1 MEAKLQ
7 HEHLQPSLSSM
18 SPPRIVADGLWRALC
33 PSFDPLV
40 VTRVGS
46 PLRNVLRRA
55 NTRSRSSPATP
66 SISESQSRCI
76 STYTP
81 IYSTPEPLQPIKPP
95 KWSELPTRS
104 KRSQKSKPNLNIGL
118 DSATTEELHNHL
130 REIRDLAGAY
140 NHIID
145 VVQYLIEVRHEKPS
159 LRHFDALIRANADPQ
174 HGSAEV
180 VEELLREMDKE
191 GITGDSGLYHG
202 VMMTLAVH
210 PCHLLRAEV
219 LEEMRERWI
228 TLSPMGHCHLVI
240 SHLRD
245 REYELAL
252 LVLEK
257 MKEGHI
263 HVPGWLYDI
272 LVYVF
277 AEAGEHETALQ
288 LLQQVAENPELN
300 PLEPYSP
307 DDVGKGVWAY
317 FLDSAAAA
325 YEYESVFYVWRK
337 MVEVGYVR
345 PSDGTLINIL
355 NTAALA
361 GDSGLATDA
370 LKMLAERGGKLEVGA
385 YEALLESYCGS
396 GDIGNAMR
404 VLGIMERA
412 AMGEGMSGVGRPD
425 SGSTRPLYMLLKDA
439 GTDGIE
445 TAWECLREI
454 QQEGGDV
461 PAAAVNVCIEAAE
474 MSGDLDLA
482 MSFYDELKAGV
493 AAAKEE
499 ARREAAK
506 KNKIGWRR
514 RKAAK
519 STEVEAVPEP
529 TEQRMLLATP
539 PDATTINL
547 LLQGCGK
554 AFSTGQH
561 APYILKERA
570 MFLATEMVELGL
582 KATPL
587 TYDRLILVC
596 LGQENYEDALNYLGE
611 MEALGWRNK
620 LRGGTWNALVRRLAR
635 QEDERVDELLAW
647 MEEDGHRVGLLKGRV
662 QQEWGKG
669 WEMTWEERKPIV
681 SPQSQPQCQPWTLP
695 KPQAEVETEEDGNE
709 VEGADAFQA
718 ELDAMFGADEVP
730 AEEEQPASRLQQFVK
745 ARLTEPIPE
754 LAKSTPVP
762 QLQPLPAASF
772 RPKFGPLAQR

>member
-1 MEAKLQ
+1 MNIF
-7 HEHLQPSLSSM
+7 PSSLSSM
-18 SPPRIVADGLWRALC
+18 PPPRIVADGLWRALC
-33 PSFDPLV
+33 PSFEALTVSKVRTPLQNV
-40 VTRVGS
+40 V
-46 PLRNVLRRA
+46 RRA
-55 NTRSRSSPATP
+55 NTKTRSPRARA
-66 SISESQSRCI
+66 SISASQRRCT
-76 STYTP
+76 STYTTITP
-81 IYSTPEPLQPIKPP
+81 TPEPLAPPGKP
-95 KWSELPTRS
+95 SLHELPSRS
-104 KRSQKSKPNLNIGL
+104 KRSERRKPNLNIDL
-118 DSATTEELHNHL
+118 ESATTEELHNQL
-130 REIRDLAGAY
+130 REIRDVAGAY

-145 VVQYLIEVRHEKPS
+145 VVQHLVEARHEKPS
-159 LRHFDALIRANADPQ
+159 LRQFDALIRANADAQ

-191 GITGDSGLYHG
+191 GIIGDSGLYHG

-210 PCHLLRAEV
+210 PNHLLRAEV

-228 TLSPMGHCHLVI
+228 TLSPTGHCHLVV

-252 LVLEK
+252 LTLGK

-263 HVPGWLYDI
+263 PVPGWLYDI
-272 LVYVF
+272 LIYVL

-288 LLQQVAENPELN
+288 LLQQVAENPDLN
-300 PLEPYSP
+300 PLEPYSS
-307 DDVGKGVWAY
+307 DDVGKGVWPY

-337 MVEVGYVR
+337 RVEVGYVR
-345 PSDGTLINIL
+345 PSDGTLVNIL

-445 TAWECLREI
+445 AAWECLREI

-461 PAAAVNVCIEAAE
+461 PIAAVNVCIEAAE

-482 MSFYDELKAGV
+482 MSFYDELKAGM
-493 AAAKEE
+493 AAAKKE

-514 RKAAK
+514 KKAAK
-519 STEVEAVPEP
+519 STEVEAIPQD
-529 TEQRMLLATP
+529 TENRTLLATA
-539 PDATTINL
+539 PDVTTINL

-570 MFLATEMVELGL
+570 MFLAAEMVELGL

-596 LGQENYEDALNYLGE
+596 LGQEDYEDALNYLGE

-635 QEDERVDELLAW
+635 QGDGRVDELLAW

-669 WEMTWEERKPIV
+669 WVMALEERKPIE
-681 SPQSQPQCQPWTLP
+681 SPQPQPQDLP
-695 KPQAEVETEEDGNE
+695 KPQAEAETQEDGGE
-709 VEGADAFQA
+709 VEGTDAFQA

-745 ARLTEPIPE
+745 ARLTEPVPE
-754 LAKSTPVP
+754 PVKSTSPTP
-762 QLQPLPAASF
+762 QPLPASSF
-772 RPKFGPLAQR
+772 KPKFGPLAQR

>member
-1 MEAKLQ
+1 MNDLQ
-7 HEHLQPSLSSM
+7 SSLPSM
-18 SPPRIVADGLWRALC
+18 PPPRIVADGLWRALC
-33 PSFDPLV
+33 PSFDALA
-40 VTRVGS
+40 VTRVRT
-46 PLRNVLRRA
+46 PLQNVVRRA
-55 NTRSRSSPATP
+55 NTKSRPSRART
-66 SISESQSRCI
+66 SISASQRRCN
-76 STYTP
+76 STYSAIAP
-81 IYSTPEPLQPIKPP
+81 APESLQSTEQP
-95 KWSELPTRS
+95 KWNEIPSRP
-104 KRSQKSKPNLNIGL
+104 KRSQKSKPNLNIDL

-145 VVQYLIEVRHEKPS
+145 VVQHLIEVRHEKPS

-191 GITGDSGLYHG
+191 GIIRDSGLYHG

-210 PCHLLRAEV
+210 PNHMLRAEV

-228 TLSPMGHCHLVI
+228 TLSPTGHCHVVI

-263 HVPGWLYDI
+263 PVPGWLYDI
-272 LVYVF
+272 LIYVF

-288 LLQQVAENPELN
+288 LLQQVAENPDLN
-300 PLEPYSP
+300 PLEPNSP
-307 DDVGKGVWAY
+307 DDVGKGLWPY

-337 MVEVGYVR
+337 RVEVGYVR

-370 LKMLAERGGKLEVGA
+370 LKMLAERGGKLEVSA

-439 GTDGIE
+439 GSEDIKA
-445 TAWECLREI
+445 AWECLREI

-461 PAAAVNVCIEAAE
+461 PVAAVNVCMEAAE

-482 MSFYDELKAGV
+482 MSFYDELKEGV

-514 RKAAK
+514 KKEAK
-519 STEVEAVPEP
+519 STEVEAVSEL
-529 TEQRMLLATP
+529 TEKRTLLATP

-554 AFSTGQH
+554 AFSTDQH

-570 MFLATEMVELGL
+570 MFLAAEMVELGL

-596 LGQENYEDALNYLGE
+596 LGQKDYEDALNYLGE

-635 QEDERVDELLAW
+635 QGDERVDELLAW
-647 MEEDGHRVGLLKGRV
+647 MGDDGHRVGLLKGRV

-669 WEMTWEERKPIV
+669 WEMAWEERKPIE
-681 SPQSQPQCQPWTLP
+681 SPQPLPQPQCQPQALP
-695 KPQAEVETEEDGNE
+695 KPQAEVETEEDGGE

-718 ELDAMFGADEVP
+718 ELDAMFGADDVP
-730 AEEEQPASRLQQFVK
+730 AEKEQPASRLQQFVK
-745 ARLTEPIPE
+745 ARLTEPVPE
-754 LAKSTPVP
+754 PVKSTPPTP
-762 QLQPLPAASF
+762 QSLPASSF

>member
-1 MEAKLQ
+1 MQ
-7 HEHLQPSLSSM
+7 H
-18 SPPRIVADGLWRALC
+18 
-33 PSFDPLV
+33 
-40 VTRVGS
+40 
-46 PLRNVLRRA
+46 
-55 NTRSRSSPATP
+55 
-66 SISESQSRCI
+66 
-76 STYTP
+76 
-81 IYSTPEPLQPIKPP
+81 
-95 KWSELPTRS
+95 
-104 KRSQKSKPNLNIGL
+104 
-118 DSATTEELHNHL
+118 
-130 REIRDLAGAY
+130 
-140 NHIID
+140 
-145 VVQYLIEVRHEKPS
+145 LIEVRHEKPS
-159 LRHFDALIRANADPQ
+159 LRHFDALIRANADAQ

-180 VEELLREMDKE
+180 VEELLREMEKE
-191 GITGDSGLYHG
+191 GIIGDSGLYHG

-210 PCHLLRAEV
+210 PNHLLRAEV

-228 TLSPMGHCHLVI
+228 TLSPIGHCHLVI

-263 HVPGWLYDI
+263 PIPGWLYDI
-272 LVYVF
+272 LIYVF

-288 LLQQVAENPELN
+288 LLQQVAENPDQN
-300 PLEPYSP
+300 PLQQDSP
-307 DDVGKGVWAY
+307 DDVGKGVWPY
-317 FLDSAAAA
+317 YLDSAAAA

-337 MVEVGYVR
+337 RVEVGYVR

-439 GTDGIE
+439 GADGMKA
-445 TAWECLREI
+445 AWECLREI

-461 PAAAVNVCIEAAE
+461 PVAAVNVCIEAAE

-482 MSFYDELKAGV
+482 MSFYDELKEGG
-493 AAAKEE
+493 AAAKEA
-499 ARREAAK
+499 ARVEAAK

-514 RKAAK
+514 KKAAK
-519 STEVEAVPEP
+519 TTEVQVSTERTANK
-529 TEQRMLLATP
+529 TLLATP

-561 APYILKERA
+561 APHMLKERA
-570 MFLATEMVELGL
+570 MFLAAEMVELGL

-596 LGQENYEDALNYLGE
+596 LGQEDYEDALNYLGE

-635 QEDERVDELLAW
+635 QGDERVDELLGW
-647 MEEDGHRVGLLKGRV
+647 MEEDGHRTGLLKGRV

-669 WEMTWEERKPIV
+669 WEMAWEERKPIE
-681 SPQSQPQCQPWTLP
+681 SPQPQPQTLR
-695 KPQAEVETEEDGNE
+695 KPQAEVTSEEDGGEVDGGE
-709 VEGADAFQA
+709 VEGADSFQA
-718 ELDAMFGADEVP
+718 ELDAMFGADEVLG
-730 AEEEQPASRLQQFVK
+730 EEEQPSSRLQQFVK
-745 ARLTEPIPE
+745 ARLTEPVPE
-754 LAKSTPVP
+754 PVKSTPTP
-762 QLQPLPAASF
+762 QPQSLPASSF

>member
-1 MEAKLQ
+1 MQ
-7 HEHLQPSLSSM
+7 H
-18 SPPRIVADGLWRALC
+18 
-33 PSFDPLV
+33 
-40 VTRVGS
+40 
-46 PLRNVLRRA
+46 
-55 NTRSRSSPATP
+55 
-66 SISESQSRCI
+66 
-76 STYTP
+76 
-81 IYSTPEPLQPIKPP
+81 
-95 KWSELPTRS
+95 
-104 KRSQKSKPNLNIGL
+104 
-118 DSATTEELHNHL
+118 
-130 REIRDLAGAY
+130 
-140 NHIID
+140 
-145 VVQYLIEVRHEKPS
+145 LIEVRHEKPS
-159 LRHFDALIRANADPQ
+159 LRHFDALIRANADAQ

-191 GITGDSGLYHG
+191 GIIGDSGLYHG

-210 PCHLLRAEV
+210 PNHLLRAEV

-228 TLSPMGHCHLVI
+228 TLSPVGHCHLVI

-252 LVLEK
+252 LVLER
-257 MKEGHI
+257 MKKGHI
-263 HVPGWLYDI
+263 PVPGWLYDI
-272 LVYVF
+272 LIYVF

-288 LLQQVAENPELN
+288 LLQQVAENPDLN
-300 PLEPYSP
+300 PLERNSP
-307 DDVGKGVWAY
+307 DDVGKGVWSY
-317 FLDSAAAA
+317 LLDSAAAA

-337 MVEVGYVR
+337 RVEIGYVR

-396 GDIGNAMR
+396 GDIGNAIR

-439 GTDGIE
+439 GTHGIE
-445 TAWECLREI
+445 AAWEFLREI
-454 QQEGGDV
+454 QREGADV
-461 PAAAVNVCIEAAE
+461 PVAAVNVCIEAAE

-482 MSFYDELKAGV
+482 MPFYDELKAGV
-493 AAAKEE
+493 TALKEE
-499 ARREAAK
+499 ARREAEK
-506 KNKIGWRR
+506 KNTIGWRR
-514 RKAAK
+514 KKAAK
-519 STEVEAVPEP
+519 STEIEAIPKVMEKR
-529 TEQRMLLATP
+529 TLLATP

-570 MFLATEMVELGL
+570 MFLAAEMVELGL

-596 LGQENYEDALNYLGE
+596 LGQEDYEDALNYLGE

-635 QEDERVDELLAW
+635 QGDERVDELVAW
-647 MEEDGHRVGLLKGRV
+647 MEEDGHRVGLLKGKV

-669 WEMTWEERKPIV
+669 WEMTWEERKPIE
-681 SPQSQPQCQPWTLP
+681 SPEPQPLP
-695 KPQAEVETEEDGNE
+695 KPQPEIAAEEDGNEVEVGE

-730 AEEEQPASRLQQFVK
+730 SEEEQSPSRLQQFVK
-745 ARLTEPIPE
+745 ARLTEAIPE
-754 LAKSTPVP
+754 PAKSTPPP
-762 QLQPLPAASF
+762 QPQPQPLPATSF
-772 RPKFGPLAQR
+772 RPKFGPLSQR

>member
-1 MEAKLQ
+1 MAAKLP
-7 HEHLQPSLSSM
+7 HECLVFQSSLSPM
-18 SPPRIVADGLWRALC
+18 PPPRIVADGLWRTLC
-33 PSFDPLV
+33 PSFDALLVSRVRTPLQKV
-40 VTRVGS
+40 V
-46 PLRNVLRRA
+46 RRA
-55 NTRSRSSPATP
+55 TAKSRPPRARP
-66 SISESQSRCI
+66 SISASQRRCN
-76 STYTP
+76 STYTT
-81 IYSTPEPLQPIKPP
+81 IAAELEPLQPVERP
-95 KWSELPTRS
+95 KWAELSTQP
-104 KRSQKSKPNLNIGL
+104 KRSQKSKPNLNIDL
-118 DSATTEELHNHL
+118 DSATTAELHNHL
-130 REIRDLAGAY
+130 REIRDFAGAY
-140 NHIID
+140 KHIIE
-145 VVQYLIEVRHEKPS
+145 VVQHLIEVRHEKPS

-174 HGSAEV
+174 HGSAEL
-180 VEELLREMDKE
+180 VEELLREMDQE
-191 GITGDSGLYHG
+191 GIIGDSGLYHG

-210 PCHLLRAEV
+210 PNHLLRAEV

-228 TLSPMGHCHLVI
+228 TLSPIGHCHLVI

-257 MKEGHI
+257 MKEGNI
-263 HVPGWLYDI
+263 PVPGWLYDI
-272 LVYVF
+272 LIYVF
-277 AEAGEHETALQ
+277 TEAGEHETALQ
-288 LLQQVAENPELN
+288 LLQQVAENPDLN
-300 PLEPYSP
+300 PLEPNSP
-307 DDVGKGVWAY
+307 DDVGKGVWPY

-337 MVEVGYVR
+337 RVEVGYVR
-345 PSDGTLINIL
+345 PSDGTLISIL

-439 GTDGIE
+439 GSEDIKA
-445 TAWECLREI
+445 AWECLREI

-461 PAAAVNVCIEAAE
+461 PVAAINVCIEAAE

-482 MSFYDELKAGV
+482 ISFYDELKAGMV
-493 AAAKEE
+493 AAKEE

-506 KNKIGWRR
+506 KNKIGWT
-514 RKAAK
+514 RKKASK

-529 TEQRMLLATP
+529 TEQKTLLATP
-539 PDATTINL
+539 PDSTTINL

-554 AFSTGQH
+554 AFSTGEH

-570 MFLATEMVELGL
+570 MFLAAEMVTLGL

-596 LGQENYEDALNYLGE
+596 LGQEDYEDALNYLGE

-635 QEDERVDELLAW
+635 QGDERVEELLEW
-647 MEEDGHRVGLLKGRV
+647 MTADGHRVGLLRGKV

-669 WEMTWEERKPIV
+669 WEVAWEERKPIE
-681 SPQSQPQCQPWTLP
+681 SPQPQPLP
-695 KPQAEVETEEDGNE
+695 KPQAEVATEEDRGE

-718 ELDAMFGADEVP
+718 ELDAMFGADEAP
-730 AEEEQPASRLQQFVK
+730 SEEEQPASRLQQFVK
-745 ARLTEPIPE
+745 ARLTEPVSEPV
-754 LAKSTPVP
+754 KSTPP
-762 QLQPLPAASF
+762 TPQPLPAYSF
-772 RPKFGPLAQR
+772 KPKFGPLAQR